1 MYDYEIRRLSRKF
14 YSDYSHS
21 LYPEILTKINRNY
34 NIVIF
39 ELDCLSECYVCIP
52 FRSEM
57 HHNNGY
63 RFRYSKRSKKHFSGL
78 DFSKLV
84 IITKII
90 YIGESTMIDS
100 DEFNE
105 FYAYKD
111 YIHNNLKKYICD
123 YVNHYK
129 GTKIMNKREFNRKYQ
144 YSTLKYFHKELGI

>member
-1 MYDYEIRRLSRKF
+1 MYDNEIRRLSSQF
-14 YSDYSHS
+14 YIDYPHS

-39 ELDCLSECYVCIP
+39 EINYLNSCYVCVP

-63 RFRYSKRSKKHFSGL
+63 KFKYSKRNKKHSSGL

-84 IITKII
+84 IITKNN
-90 YIGESTMIDS
+90 YIGQSSMVDS

-111 YIHNNLKKYICD
+111 MI
-123 YVNHYK
+123 
-129 GTKIMNKREFNRKYQ
+129 
-144 YSTLKYFHKELGI
+144 HKELGI